1 MPRLRAAGMLLIFLL
16 LSASTQATDTLRPIT
31 HEDLWLMPRV
41 GAPAQS
47 PDGRLAVVSVMHPA
61 YDAADAESNLWLI
74 HVDGS
79 QEPRQLTFSTGS
91 EAHVTWSPDSRL
103 IAFSARRDGDTAAQ
117 IHVLDLAAGGEAR
130 PVTSIS
136 TGARRPVF
144 SPDGQRIAFTS
155 NVYPDAMDDA
165 DSRRIRAEEQA
176 RQHNVMTFTG
186 FPIRNWNIW
195 LDERQPRLF
204 VQTVG
209 EPEALDLL
217 AGTDLIAKPGFDGTR
232 TAGGSE
238 LNPVWTPDGEGLV
251 FVASRNRDRFAF
263 DFTHDDLWLVPAAG
277 GEPRRL
283 TGQDSPES
291 DDSWNNPHFSPD
303 GQTLLATRI
312 PRTEW
317 VYNAARL
324 ALIDWPSARP
334 RGEITLPEGR
344 SVGPFA
350 VDPDQSQVLILA
362 EDAGLVRFF
371 TGSLNGGEAVPS
383 FDQEAGIYGGLS
395 VSRWGDELIV
405 LASYQNATQPTE
417 IVRVHLDEGE
427 HQALTQFTAKGLA
440 GLDLSPVEHFWFES
454 EHGTQIHSMLVRPA
468 NFDPNRQ
475 YPLLVMIKGGPHTM
489 FQDQF
494 FLRWNYHL
502 LARSDF
508 VVLLTNYTGS
518 TGFGEDFARR
528 IQFDP
533 LRGPAEELNQAADLA
548 IERFSFIDGD
558 RQCAGGASYGGHLT
572 NWLLGTTDR
581 YRCLISH
588 AGLVNLIT
596 QWGTSDVVYHREV
609 NMGGPPWEIPEV
621 WLDQNPLMYADN
633 WQTPILVTIGKKDE
647 RVPLANTLE
656 FWSALQRQQVESRLL
671 VYPDED
677 HWIMSGHNSRHFY
690 GEIDAWLR
698 RWLHVSES
706 TQFP

>member
-1 MPRLRAAGMLLIFLL
+1 
-16 LSASTQATDTLRPIT
+16 
-31 HEDLWLMPRV
+31 
-41 GAPAQS
+41 
-47 PDGRLAVVSVMHPA
+47 
-61 YDAADAESNLWLI
+61 
-74 HVDGS
+74 
-79 QEPRQLTFSTGS
+79 
-91 EAHVTWSPDSRL
+91 
-103 IAFSARRDGDTAAQ
+103 
-117 IHVLDLAAGGEAR
+117 
-130 PVTSIS
+130 
-136 TGARRPVF
+136 
-144 SPDGQRIAFTS
+144 
-155 NVYPDAMDDA
+155 
-165 DSRRIRAEEQA
+165 
-176 RQHNVMTFTG
+176 
-186 FPIRNWNIW
+186 
-195 LDERQPRLF
+195 
-204 VQTVG
+204 
-209 EPEALDLL
+209 
-217 AGTDLIAKPGFDGTR
+217 
-232 TAGGSE
+232 
-238 LNPVWTPDGEGLV
+238 
-251 FVASRNRDRFAF
+251 
-263 DFTHDDLWLVPAAG
+263 
-277 GEPRRL
+277 
-283 TGQDSPES
+283 
-291 DDSWNNPHFSPD
+291 
-303 GQTLLATRI
+303 
-312 PRTEW
+312 
-317 VYNAARL
+317 
-324 ALIDWPSARP
+324 
-334 RGEITLPEGR
+334 
-344 SVGPFA
+344 
-350 VDPDQSQVLILA
+350 LILA